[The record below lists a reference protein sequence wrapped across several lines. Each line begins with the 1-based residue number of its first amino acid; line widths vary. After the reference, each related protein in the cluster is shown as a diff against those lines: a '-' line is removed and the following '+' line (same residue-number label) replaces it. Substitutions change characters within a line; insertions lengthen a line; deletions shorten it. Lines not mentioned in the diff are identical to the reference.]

1 MFIILNHYTNENI
14 CTFDSVLVMDTC
26 YDEQAAAIAAADAM
40 LAEDVVNGA
49 ERDTVPVESSDING
63 IDEMYNAPIHIA
75 GVMEP
80 DGYNCFH
87 NIYIVFEVRPAAEKG
102 TKK

>member
-14 CTFDSVLVMDTC
+14 GEFDSVHVMCAC
-26 YDEQAAAIAAADAM
+26 YDEQAAAIAAAGAM
-40 LAEDVVNGA
+40 LAEDVVNGV
-49 ERDTVPVESSDING
+49 ERDTVPTRSSDIVV
-63 IDEMYNAPIHIA
+63 IDEMYDAPVYST

-87 NIYIVFEVRPAAEKG
+87 NIYMVFEVRPAAESH
-102 TKK
+102 